1 MSKSNTQWVSLYNKL
16 SQTNKNLNKTVFV
29 LEREVEV
36 LAQSNTRLAKDNIA
50 WVKSYNNLLANH
62 SEQLALYN
70 SLLERSKLKD
80 CEGTSA
86 EE

>member
-1 MSKSNTQWVSLYNKL
+1 MTKSNTKWVSLYNKL
-16 SQTNKNLNKTVFV
+16 SQTNKNLHKTLSV
-29 LEREVEV
+29 LKRKVEI
-36 LAQSNTRLAKDNIA
+36 LGQCNTRLAKDNIA
-50 WVKSYNNLLANH
+50 WAKSYNNLLANH

-80 CEGTSA
+80 CEGTAA

>member
-16 SQTNKNLNKTVFV
+16 SQTNKNLSALK
-29 LEREVEV
+29 REVEI

-50 WVKSYNNLLANH
+50 WAKSYNNLLANH

-70 SLLERSKLKD
+70 SLLERSKLND